1 MNDENNTS
9 DLMETAIQHTFQL
22 AITKKNKKKTHF
34 VACLCE
40 HSDHRNLRVD
50 YF

>member
-22 AITKKNKKKTHF
+22 AITKKTKKKHILLP
-34 VACLCE
+34 ACVNTVTIE
-40 HSDHRNLRVD
+40 T
-50 YF
+50 

>member
-22 AITKKNKKKTHF
+22 AITKKKQKKKHILLP
-34 VACLCE
+34 ACVNTVTIE
-40 HSDHRNLRVD
+40 T
-50 YF
+50 